1 MHALQRETLSS
12 APSASFSVF
21 LATVSSRRGST
32 MGLSDHGHL
41 QHHELLFHG
50 FLCTQ
55 PFLQKCHWQIPD
67 KLAREYFPPP
77 KKNRF
82 IMKHLSS
89 VSGPTSHILCENQLS
104 ETGIKD
110 KSCCPVPLTCG
121 LIPHLREHG
130 TGRKASSDRAQR
142 VTHREN
148 LPVTHPGREVAGS
161 RCVFTTAG
169 FIHSKRY
176 SRDLNRQII

>member
-1 MHALQRETLSS
+1 MDIS
-12 APSASFSVF
+12 
-21 LATVSSRRGST
+21 ST
-32 MGLSDHGHL
+32 MNCFSMASCAHSPSSKSATGRFQTNSPVN
-41 QHHELLFHG
+41 
-50 FLCTQ
+50 T
-55 PFLQKCHWQIPD
+55 
-67 KLAREYFPPP
+67 YPPQ

-89 VSGPTSHILCENQLS
+89 VSGPTSHILCENQIS

-148 LPVTHPGREVAGS
+148 LPVTYTGHEVAGS